1 MNDFGRLFA
10 VKQLLISLSKP
21 ETIKEL
27 QNEVE
32 IISGLSHR
40 NIVGYLGAK
49 IDARLQV
56 VNIFQEWVPGG
67 SVAHLLKRFGAFT
80 QHVVA
85 NYTRQ
90 ILMGLSFL
98 HSNDIIHRYVTPCP
112 LFFSL
117 LLLSYYDSNE
127 EEEYTNT
134 FSASR
139 SFYIYTP
146 YLKPLRH
153 MRHCLTIYYHNC
165 HRDIKGGNVLV
176 DEAGTVKLA
185 DFGASTKTSAL
196 GEKSGHELHGT
207 PYFMAPE
214 VLSHSKYSRAGDIW
228 SVGCT
233 MIQMLTTQ
241 PPWKDHN
248 LQVWHSR
255 CHYDGSNSL

>member
-1 MNDFGRLFA
+1 MFSFVFVYSPGTAMMMMTTIMVMMMAIMSILTFCNFCFLALSLYLIILHLLTTIPYPPQSAGMNDFGRLFA

-49 IDARLQV
+49 IDTHLQV

-98 HSNDIIHRYVTPCP
+98 HSNDIIHRYVTPSLSLCCYS
-112 LFFSL
+112 LTMTVMIMMSILTHSL
-117 LLLSYYDSNE
+117 LRALS
-127 EEEYTNT
+127 
-134 FSASR
+134 
-139 SFYIYTP
+139 I
-146 YLKPLRH
+146 
-153 MRHCLTIYYHNC
+153 
-165 HRDIKGGNVLV
+165 
-176 DEAGTVKLA
+176 
-185 DFGASTKTSAL
+185 
-196 GEKSGHELHGT
+196 
-207 PYFMAPE
+207 
-214 VLSHSKYSRAGDIW
+214 
-228 SVGCT
+228 
-233 MIQMLTTQ
+233 
-241 PPWKDHN
+241 
-248 LQVWHSR
+248 
-255 CHYDGSNSL
+255 